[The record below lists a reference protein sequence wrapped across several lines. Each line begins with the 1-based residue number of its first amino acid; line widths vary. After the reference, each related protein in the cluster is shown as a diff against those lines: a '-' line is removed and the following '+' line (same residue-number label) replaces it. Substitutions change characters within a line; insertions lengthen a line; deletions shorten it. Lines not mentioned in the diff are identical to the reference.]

1 MSRKTYK
8 MIKYFIG
15 FFINKK
21 KNCIQ
26 TFPNATYILIH
37 YHWRLHDL
45 QTWTIIKAWA
55 SRITTK

>member
-21 KNCIQ
+21 KTVYKLFQ
-26 TFPNATYILIH
+26 MQLI
-37 YHWRLHDL
+37 Y
-45 QTWTIIKAWA
+45 
-55 SRITTK
+55 